1 MSALAELRR
10 NPQARSGILA
20 PVRQI
25 GIKNLAITLAKTL
38 VRSRLNRPEIGRQFL
53 LSYWETLGNRE
64 AIIADNE
71 TLTFA
76 QYRDRVLRLAD
87 GLHNLG
93 LKSGDRFAELLS
105 NGTTWF
111 EAMGAG
117 TLTGIQMPML
127 NWHLKPSELVH
138 CINISKA
145 RALLFDLDYL
155 DAIQQIKDQLPLVQ
169 HFIVVGA
176 ANAPEG
182 IIRYEDL
189 LHNATPILPPGTM
202 DMAPKPF
209 SGGTTGT
216 PKFMDI
222 DREKLGSEQ
231 SEDRRGA
238 SKEDIAR
245 LSIMQL
251 TMLHWYKLGQIKDP
265 ASKNLRSLVPGP
277 LYHAG
282 VQLAVLPF
290 FVGGTVVPMR
300 KFSAEGFLK
309 QIQDHRIN
317 WTFVAPTMLER
328 VLALPE
334 DVKSK
339 YDLSTMRSMIC
350 AAAPCPPK
358 VKKEINALF
367 RRQGNP
373 GDVFYEYYAASE
385 TGLIT
390 LLVPDDYQE
399 DPKRYNSVGKIRGCD
414 CKIFDEEKQQWLEH
428 GGEGKILV
436 RTPMVYGLQYAGV
449 SEEDMRKCFIEIE
462 GQLWYDDGLIGYVDE
477 NQYLYLTS
485 RVKEMIISGGVNL
498 FPNEIE
504 NAIKTHPAVL
514 DVAVVRA
521 PHKDLGETPAA
532 VVQLKPG
539 ETLAPEDI
547 IAHCKDEGLYGF
559 KVPKII
565 DFVEQLPRN
574 LAGKLPKKDLE
585 AKYWKGVE
593 SHG

>member
-1 MSALAELRR
+1 MSAIKELRR
-10 NPQARSGILA
+10 NPHARSALLA

-25 GIKNLAITLAKTL
+25 GLKNLARTLSKTL
-38 VRSRLNRPEIGRQFL
+38 LRSRLKRPELGRQFL
-53 LSYWETLGNRE
+53 LSYWETLGDQE
-64 AIIADNE
+64 AIIVDNE
-71 TLTFA
+71 TLSFA
-76 QYRDRVLRLAD
+76 EYRDRVLRLAD
-87 GLHNLG
+87 SLHTLG
-93 LKSGDRFAELLS
+93 LKPGDGFAELLN

-117 TLTGIQMPML
+117 TLTGIHMPML
-127 NWHLKPSELVH
+127 NWHLKPDELVH

-145 RALLFDLDYL
+145 RVLLFDLDYL
-155 DAIQQIKDQLPLVQ
+155 QAIQQIKDQLPGVE
-169 HFIVVGA
+169 HFIIVGA
-176 ANAPEG
+176 EQTPEG
-182 IIRYEDL
+182 MLDYEEL
-189 LHNATPILPPGTM
+189 LQQASPTLPAGKL

-216 PKFMDI
+216 PKFMNI
-222 DREKLGSEQ
+222 DRDKLGSED

-251 TMLHWYKLGQIKDP
+251 TMLHWYRLGDVKDP
-265 ASKNLRSLVPGP
+265 ISKNLRSLIPGP

-300 KFSAEGFLK
+300 KFSAESFLK
-309 QIQDHRIN
+309 HIQDHRIN

-334 DVKSK
+334 EIQSK

-358 VKKEINALF
+358 VKKDINALF
-367 RRQGNP
+367 RQQGNP

-385 TGLIT
+385 TGFIT
-390 LLVPDDYQE
+390 LLVPEDYQE
-399 DPKRYNSVGKIRGCD
+399 DPKRYQSVGKIRGCD
-414 CKIFDEEKQQWLEH
+414 CQIYDEEKKQWVKQ

-449 SEEDMRKCFIEIE
+449 SEQDMRKCFIEIE

-504 NAIKTHPAVL
+504 NTIKTHSAVL

-521 PHKDLGETPAA
+521 PHKDLGEIPAA
-532 VVQLKPG
+532 VIQLKPG
-539 ETLAPEDI
+539 ESLLPEDI
-547 IAHCKDEGLYGF
+547 IKHCKDEGLYGF
-559 KVPKII
+559 KIPKIVE
-565 DFVEQLPRN
+565 FVEQLPRN
-574 LAGKLPKKDLE
+574 LAGKLPKKELE
-585 AKYWKGVE
+585 AKYWQGVE

>member
-10 NPQARSGILA
+10 NPQARSGIIA
-20 PVRQI
+20 PIRQI
-25 GIKNLAITLAKTL
+25 GLKNLALTLSKTL
-38 VRSRLNRPEIGRQFL
+38 VRSRLNKAELGRQFF

-87 GLHNLG
+87 GLHTLG
-93 LKSGDRFAELLS
+93 LRSGDRFAELLY

-127 NWHLKPSELVH
+127 NWHLKPDELVH

-145 RALLFDLDYL
+145 SVLLFDLNYL
-155 DAIQQIKDQLPLVQ
+155 SVVQQIKGQLPLVK
-169 HFIVVGA
+169 HYLIVGA
-176 ANAPEG
+176 EQAPEG
-182 IIRYEDL
+182 MLRYEDL
-189 LHNATPILPPGTM
+189 LNNASPKLPPGNL

-222 DREKLGSEQ
+222 DRGKLGSDN

-238 SKEDIAR
+238 SKADIAR

-251 TMLHWYKLGQIKDP
+251 TMLHWYKLGKIKDP
-265 ASKNLRSLVPGP
+265 DSKNLRSLVPGP

-290 FVGGTVVPMR
+290 FVGGTVVPMG
-300 KFSAEGFLK
+300 KFTAEGFLK
-309 QIQDHRIN
+309 KIQDHRIN

-328 VLALPE
+328 VLALPPE
-334 DVKSK
+334 VKNK
-339 YDLSTMRSMIC
+339 YNLSTMRSMIC

-358 VKKEINALF
+358 VKQEINALF
-367 RRQGNP
+367 RQQGNP

-390 LLVPDDYQE
+390 LLVPEDYQE
-399 DPKRYNSVGKIRGCD
+399 DAHRYHSVGKIRGCD
-414 CKIFDEEKQQWLEH
+414 CQIYDEEKQQWVTQ

-449 SEEDMRKCFIEIE
+449 SEEDMRKCFIEID

-504 NAIKTHPAVL
+504 NAIKTHPSVL

-521 PHKDLGETPAA
+521 PDKDLGETPAA
-532 VVQLKPG
+532 VIQLKPG
-539 ETLAPEDI
+539 EALLPEEI

-559 KVPKII
+559 KIPKIV
-565 DFVEQLPRN
+565 DFVDQLPRN
-574 LAGKLPKKDLE
+574 LAGKLPKKELE
-585 AKYWKGVE
+585 ANYWEGVE